1 MTFPAEAFAERIP
14 QDLSPGSIFLFREAW
29 ALLVDNQADPSDPTP
44 CFVMLQGDRVGTV
57 FKVVQGMPPCLTL
70 AEPFAWFPAVPQGAV
85 PGHQTLETASLSVT
99 PLGVVLVGGI
109 PDRWGDADKFAF
121 GMKGQFMG
129 EAPRGA
135 VRRFTKWSAELCHP
149 SRPFV
154 TLGQIFEVDRSLA

>member
-29 ALLVDNQADPSDPTP
+29 ALLVDNQADPGDSTP

-85 PGHQTLETASLSVT
+85 PRHQTLETASLSVT
-99 PLGVVLVGGI
+99 PSGVVLVGGI

-129 EAPRGA
+129 
-135 VRRFTKWSAELCHP
+135 
-149 SRPFV
+149 
-154 TLGQIFEVDRSLA
+154 

>member
-1 MTFPAEAFAERIP
+1 MFPQKLLLRNPP
-14 QDLSPGSIFLFREAW
+14 QDLPLGSIFLFRDSW
-29 ALLVDNQADPSDPTP
+29 ALLVDDQADPNDPAA

-70 AEPFAWFPAVPQGAV
+70 AEPFAWFAAVPEAAM

-99 PLGVVLVGGI
+99 PSGLVLVGGI

-129 EAPRGA
+129 DAPRGA
-135 VRRFTKWSAELCHP
+135 VRRFEKWSAELCHP
-149 SRPFV
+149 SRPFMS
-154 TLGQIFEVDRSLA
+154 LGKLFEVDRSVR